1 MNEQTAMKWARE
13 TVTGLARRADAGD
26 KAARHQLELVALSY
40 LTGWL
45 HRDNACKQ
53 NEINRLLA
61 AAGEEC

>member
-13 TVTGLARRADAGD
+13 TVTGLASRADAGD
-26 KAARHQLELVALSY
+26 PAARHQLELVALSY

-45 HRDNACKQ
+45 HRDNAIKAAQ
-53 NEINRLLA
+53 IRMLA